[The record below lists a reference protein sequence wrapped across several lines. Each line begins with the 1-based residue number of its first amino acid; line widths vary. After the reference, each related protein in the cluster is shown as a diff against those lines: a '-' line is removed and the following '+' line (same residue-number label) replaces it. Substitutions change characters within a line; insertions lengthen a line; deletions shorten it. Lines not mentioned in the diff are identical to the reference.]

1 MPADLVAT
9 VGAARAW
16 HAQVKDLG
24 GLRCLPRQF
33 GALAFPLG
41 VQHARQPVYDNI
53 EKTANSQAQNRQ
65 NPHVKPR

>member
-9 VGAARAW
+9 VGTARAW

-24 GLRCLPRQF
+24 GLCCLPRQF

-41 VQHARQPVYDNI
+41 VQHARQPVYDDI
-53 EKTANSQAQNRQ
+53 QKTADCQAQYRQ
-65 NPHVKPR
+65 NPYVNPR